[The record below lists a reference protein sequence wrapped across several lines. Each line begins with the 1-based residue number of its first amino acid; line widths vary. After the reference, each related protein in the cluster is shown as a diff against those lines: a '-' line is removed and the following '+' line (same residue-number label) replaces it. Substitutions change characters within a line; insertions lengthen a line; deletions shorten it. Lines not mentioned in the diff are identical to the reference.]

1 MKRLITVVLSLLV
14 IAIGGMRAAFA
25 ADTIGTV
32 DYDKLVRSYNKA
44 QAFQDDMKS
53 KQADLEKMRAD
64 FIKQIREAKTKQP
77 NNPVAV
83 EQLQKNLEEKL
94 ESKVNEYSNLQ
105 ESQAK
110 SLENEMN
117 NTIETVA
124 KSKNLSVVLA
134 KQTVFVG
141 GTDIT
146 NDVLSKLNA
155 GTAAAPASK

>member
-1 MKRLITVVLSLLV
+1 MKRLITLILSLLV
-14 IAIGGMRAAFA
+14 IAVGGMRAAFA

-32 DYDKLVRSYNKA
+32 DYDKLIRSYNKA
-44 QAFQDDMKS
+44 QVFQDDMKS

-64 FIKQIREAKTKQP
+64 YIKQIREAKTKQP

-83 EQLQKNLEEKL
+83 EQLQKSLEEKL
-94 ESKVNEYSNLQ
+94 EGKVNEYSNLQ

-146 NDVLSKLNA
+146 NDVLTRLNA
-155 GTAAAPASK
+155 GSSAPASK

>member
-1 MKRLITVVLSLLV
+1 MKRLLTLVLSVLV

-44 QAFQDDMKS
+44 QSFQDDMKS
-53 KQADLEKMRAD
+53 RQADLEKMRAD

-83 EQLQKNLEEKL
+83 EQLQKGLEGKL
-94 ESKVNEYSNLQ
+94 EGKVNEYSNLQ

-110 SLENEMN
+110 ALESDMN

-124 KSKNLSVVLA
+124 KGKNLSIILA

-146 NDVLSKLNA
+146 NDVLSRLNA
-155 GTAAAPASK
+155 GASAPATK

>member
-1 MKRLITVVLSLLV
+1 MKRLITLVLSVLV
-14 IAIGGMRAAFA
+14 IAVGGMRAAFA

-83 EQLQKNLEEKL
+83 EQLQKSLEEKL

-124 KSKNLSVVLA
+124 KSKN
-134 KQTVFVG
+134 
-141 GTDIT
+141 
-146 NDVLSKLNA
+146 
-155 GTAAAPASK
+155 

>member
-1 MKRLITVVLSLLV
+1 MKRLLTLILTVMV

-44 QAFQDDMKS
+44 QVFQDDMKS
-53 KQADLEKMRAD
+53 KQADLEKMRTD

-83 EQLQKNLEEKL
+83 EQLQKTLEQKL
-94 ESKVNEYSNLQ
+94 ESKVNEYGNLQ

-110 SLENEMN
+110 SLETEMN
-117 NTIETVA
+117 STIENVA

-141 GTDIT
+141 GIDIT
-146 NDVLSKLNA
+146 NEVLTRLNA
-155 GTAAAPASK
+155 GSTATTTK

>member
-1 MKRLITVVLSLLV
+1 MKRLITLILSLLV
-14 IAIGGMRAAFA
+14 IAVGGMRAAFA

-32 DYDKLVRSYNKA
+32 DYDKLIRSYNKA
-44 QAFQDDMKS
+44 QVFQDDMKS

-64 FIKQIREAKTKQP
+64 YIKQIREAKTKQP

-83 EQLQKNLEEKL
+83 EQLQKSLEEKL
-94 ESKVNEYSNLQ
+94 EGKVNEYSNLQ

-146 NDVLSKLNA
+146 NDVLTRLNA
-155 GTAAAPASK
+155 GSPAPASK